1 MVEDQALDRK
11 GQEAGG
17 KGQRGGQE
25 NTFYDAAPIGKRNDP
40 AVGIRRKTEFSEE
53 APQRTRPRGR
63 TPQMAGRA
71 ADLKRH

>member
-25 NTFYDAAPIGKRNDP
+25 NTFYDAAPIGKRDDS
-40 AVGIRRKTEFSEE
+40 AVGVYGVKRNFQKKHR
-53 APQRTRPRGR
+53 RGR
-63 TPQMAGRA
+63 GREA
-71 ADLKRH
+71 VHPKWPVEQQI